1 MVAKSARFRLRTG
14 GEVEVVD
21 ITAKVAEAVRAS
33 GVREGIACVSTPGST
48 AAVTTIEHE
57 SGLLEDLAATLERLV
72 PRKSPYRHNRGGD
85 DNGDSHLRATLLGSS
100 LSLPVSAGAP
110 ILGTWQQVVFVE
122 LDHRPREREVHVQ
135 VVGE

>member
-33 GVREGIACVSTPGST
+33 GVREGST